1 MSAVRTSAAW
11 LIAGL
16 LTGAGCG
23 SGASGGP
30 MGSPADARL
39 TDAEP
44 DAPADARL
52 TDAEPDAP
60 ADARHADAR
69 AADAQADAR
78 AADAPLQALPGPAQ
92 AVDVGAEVVL
102 DGSASTGA
110 VAYQWDF
117 GDGTRQETPGPDP
130 VARVTYAAP
139 GRFRAVLTAFDRVGN
154 RSTATALI
162 TATHPP
168 LPVRPVSS
176 GTIALAHGPEG
187 ALRVAVVVP
196 DADRLVILREG
207 GPGPASF
214 VVESQHAVGD
224 EPRTVTAVDDGFV
237 VACRGADRLDLV
249 RPPELASGPTPAAE
263 SVRPLPLPPGA
274 RPFGVVGRPG
284 EGVVYATLSARGA
297 VARVP
302 LDGGPV
308 VEIFGFPDARGLAW
322 GQGIEGDVLFV
333 SRWRSRDGRG
343 LLWRLTP
350 QEIDLHDVPLAFDPQ
365 ASSDTEIGGV
375 PSLLDVLALAPH
387 GRELAVPSLQ
397 ANTGGGLFRT
407 GVPLTHQTTIR
418 AVVSFVDVG
427 PDAAAEVFARRK
439 QFDNRGFAH
448 AAVYSSRG
456 DHLFVSMPGAR
467 TIERL
472 DRLDGTQSGTLV
484 DVGHH
489 IAGLALTPDDRL
501 LLADAALDRALVVYD
516 VSDFSERPEPVAR
529 IDLLPPDA
537 EPFAPEVLQ
546 GKRLFHDAADPRLTR
561 DMYVACAHCH
571 PDGED
576 DGLTWDFT
584 DRGEGLRNTISLA
597 GRGGDAHGP
606 IHWSGNFDEIQDFEH
621 DIRGPFGGEGLL
633 PDADFHA
640 AGRDHPLRG
649 PKAGAGEDLDALA
662 AYVGSL
668 THFPRSPRRAPD
680 GTLPPEAERGR
691 ALFDAPETGCRD
703 CHGGPS
709 LTDSAFIEGA
719 DAPERIPRVH
729 DVGTLDAAAGQRLG
743 GVLTGFDTPTLHG
756 LWDSAPYL
764 HDGRALT
771 LREVFTVHNPED
783 LHGVTSPLDARQI
796 EDLVAYLECLDGR
809 PE

>member
-1 MSAVRTSAAW
+1 MSIARASAA
-11 LIAGL
+11 LHLAGL
-16 LTGAGCG
+16 LVTAGCG
-23 SGASGGP
+23 SDVSGRP
-30 MGSPADARL
+30 TGSPPDAGLDGDVRPDDAAEPAPDAGLDGDARPADA
-39 TDAEP
+39 
-44 DAPADARL
+44 APAAPDVP
-52 TDAEPDAP
+52 TTEP
-60 ADARHADAR
+60 
-69 AADAQADAR
+69 AA
-78 AADAPLQALPGPAQ
+78 LQAIPGPAQ

-110 VAYQWDF
+110 VSFQWDF
-117 GDGTRQETPGPDP
+117 GDGTRQESPVPDP
-130 VARVTYAAP
+130 IARITYAAP
-139 GRFRAVLTAFDRVGN
+139 GRFRAVLTAFDRVGS

-168 LPVRPVSS
+168 LPIRPVSS
-176 GTIALAHGPEG
+176 GTIALTRGPDG

-196 DADRLVILREG
+196 DADRLVILREHAA
-207 GPGPASF
+207 GPAPF
-214 VVESQHAVGD
+214 VVESSHAVGD
-224 EPRTVTAVDDGFV
+224 EPRTVTVVDGGFV

-249 RPPELASGPTPAAE
+249 RPPELASGPGPVGE
-263 SVRPLPLPPGA
+263 EIVRALPLPPSG

-284 EGVVYATLSARGA
+284 ETVVYVTLTARGA

-308 VEIFGFPDARGLAW
+308 VEVFGFPDARGLAW
-322 GQGIEGDVLFV
+322 GQGVEGDVLFV
-333 SRWRSRDGRG
+333 SRWRSRDGQG

-350 QEIDLHDVPLAFDPQ
+350 QDIDLHDVPLAFDPQ

-397 ANTGGGLFRT
+397 ANIGGGLFRT
-407 GVPLTHQTTIR
+407 GVALTHQTAIR
-418 AVVSFVDVG
+418 AVVSFVDVR

-448 AAVYSSRG
+448 AAAYSSRG

-467 TIERL
+467 TVERL

-489 IAGLALTPDDRL
+489 IAGLAVTPDDRL
-501 LLADAALDRALVVYD
+501 LLADASLDRALVVYD
-516 VSDFSERPEPVAR
+516 VSDFSDRPEPVGR
-529 IDLLPPDA
+529 IDLIPPEA
-537 EPFAPEVLQ
+537 EPLAPEILR
-546 GKRLFHDAADPRLTR
+546 GKRLFHDAADPRIAR
-561 DMYVACAHCH
+561 DMYVSCAHCH

-584 DRGEGLRNTISLA
+584 DRGEGLRNTIPLV

-606 IHWSGNFDEIQDFEH
+606 IHWTGNFDEIQDFEH

-640 AGRDHPLRG
+640 ENRDHPLRG
-649 PKAGAGEDLDALA
+649 SKAGVGEDLDALA
-662 AYVGSL
+662 AYVGTL
-668 THFPRSPRRAPD
+668 IHYPRSPRRAPD
-680 GTLPPEAERGR
+680 GTLPPEAVRGR
-691 ALFDAPETGCRD
+691 ALFDAPESRCRD
-703 CHGGPS
+703 CHDGPS
-709 LTDSAFIEGA
+709 LTDSAFIEAPGA
-719 DAPERIPRVH
+719 GERVPRLH
-729 DVGTLDAAAGQRLG
+729 DVGTLDAGAGQRLG
-743 GVLTGFDTPTLHG
+743 GPLTGFDTPTLHG

-771 LREVFTVHNPED
+771 LREVFTEHNAQD
-783 LHGVTSPLDARQI
+783 LHGVTSHLDARQL

-809 PE
+809 VE